1 MYQYLLFDLD
11 GTLTDSQEGITKS
24 VDYALRTVA
33 GIQTADLSTLTA
45 YIGPPLIDGF
55 MENHHLDDKTAAQC
69 KKIYRSRYE
78 TIGLYENRV
87 YAGIPEALSRLRAA
101 GFTLAVATSKPEPL
115 AKRILVHF
123 GLDGYFTEICGA
135 TLDGRISQK
144 EDVIAEVLRRLG
156 HPAAQTVLMIGDR
169 RHDVQGAKTHGLN
182 CLGALW
188 GFGTKTELQ
197 TAGAALL
204 ASTPEAM
211 TALLCRGQS

>member
-24 VDYALRTVA
+24 VDYALRTAA
-33 GIQTADLSTLTA
+33 GIETADLSTLTA

-55 MENHHLDDKTAAQC
+55 MENHHLDYETAVQC
-69 KKIYRSRYE
+69 KKVYRFRYE
-78 TIGLYENRV
+78 DIGLFENRV
-87 YAGIPEALSRLRAA
+87 YAGIPQALSRLRAN
-101 GFTLAVATSKPEPL
+101 GFTLAVATSKPEIL

-123 GLDGYFTEICGA
+123 ALDKYFTEICGA

-144 EDVIAEVLRRLG
+144 EDVIAAALCRLG
-156 HPAAQTVLMIGDR
+156 HPAAQAVLMIGDR
-169 RHDVQGAKTHGLN
+169 RHDVQGAKIHGLD

-188 GFGTKTELQ
+188 GFGTKEELQ

-204 ASTPEAM
+204 ASTPETMA
-211 TALLCRGQS
+211 ALLCRGQ